1 VKTYERAKE
10 RVERLLRGDG
20 LRAKAARGG
29 AWLGSASLAEQVS
42 RFARNMFLARLLAPS
57 AFGAMAIV
65 LSSSS
70 LITSFTDVGVL
81 PAIIHNPRGGDRAYL
96 NAAWWL
102 GMTRALFIYVLIF
115 AASPWIS
122 RFYGNADLA
131 GLLRVAMLSTVL
143 DGLISPRAKLAHKEM
158 KFSRWALISNGGAI
172 CGVILTIA
180 LSLILRDVW
189 ALAIG
194 YCSENAFRCV
204 LSYIVYP
211 GLPSLEWDRRAS
223 RDLLMFSKGMVGL
236 SFLNLIFARAD
247 IFVLGKLYSPAML
260 GIYALAVNLI
270 QTPSSFLINTLNQT
284 LLPALSHVQDEPGRA
299 NRILIEVTFWVML
312 LGLPVVAMIWLC
324 GSSLLTVT
332 YGARYATASQALAVA
347 AAVTFLNTL
356 NSLVTSLFFA
366 AGRPALHRRAVFVS
380 AVTMLLVVYP
390 ACKHLGIAGGQLA
403 ALIAITGS
411 YLLQVLRA
419 RDVTGLSILRYFKP
433 LMPASLVSAGIL
445 AIGMSAHLLGL
456 GTRPLASISVAVAA
470 CIIGCALGVP
480 LFTRRRDIRSESHQP
495 RCNLT
500 YEQKLRV
507 KS

>member
-1 VKTYERAKE
+1 VKSYEEAKGKID
-10 RVERLLRGDG
+10 RLLKGEG
-20 LRAKAARGG
+20 LRAKVARGG
-29 AWLGSASLAEQVS
+29 AWLGSASLAEQVI

-65 LSSSS
+65 VSSSS
-70 LITSFTDVGVL
+70 LVSSFTDVGVL
-81 PAIIHNPRGGDRAYL
+81 PAIVQNPRGGDRAYL
-96 NAAWWL
+96 NAAWWM
-102 GMTRALFIYVLIF
+102 GITRALFIYVVIF

-122 RFYGNADLA
+122 RFYGNVELS
-131 GLLRVAMLSTVL
+131 GLLRVALLSTLL

-158 KFSRWALISNGGAI
+158 KFGRWALISNGGAI

-194 YCSENAFRCV
+194 YCSENAFRCI
-204 LSYIVYP
+204 LSYMIYP
-211 GLPSLEWDRRAS
+211 GLPSFEWDRRAS

-247 IFVLGKLYSPAML
+247 IFVLGKLYSPALL

-270 QTPSSFLINTLNQT
+270 QTPSNFLINMLSQT
-284 LLPALSHVQDEPGRA
+284 LLPALSHVQDDPTRA
-299 NRILIEVTFWVML
+299 NRILIEVTSWVVL

-332 YGARYATASQALAVA
+332 YGGRYAAAAQALGVA

-356 NSLVTSLFFA
+356 NSMVTSLFFA
-366 AGRPALHRRAVFVS
+366 AGRPALHRRAVLVS

-403 ALIAITGS
+403 ALVAITGS

-419 RDVTGLSILRYFKP
+419 HDITGLSILRYFKP
-433 LMPASLVSAGIL
+433 LVPASLISAGIL

-456 GTRPLASISVAVAA
+456 GANPFASISVAVAA
-470 CIIGCALGVP
+470 CIIGCTLGFP
-480 LFTRRRDIRSESHQP
+480 LLTRRKNMKVGITP
-495 RCNLT
+495 T
-500 YEQKLRV
+500 A
-507 KS
+507 